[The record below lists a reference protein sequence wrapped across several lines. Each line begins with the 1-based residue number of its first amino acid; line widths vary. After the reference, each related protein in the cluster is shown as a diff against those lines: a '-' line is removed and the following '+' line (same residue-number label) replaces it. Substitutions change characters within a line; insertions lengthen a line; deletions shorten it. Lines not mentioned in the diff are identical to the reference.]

1 MKYKESLKKD
11 FNEEQLYYFYTMKLL
26 GFDDVLR
33 QQNELVT
40 YCRNQV
46 LISYYLMENWF
57 SLEQVEKLKQQKDEK
72 LWFQSYHLILY
83 MQELFNNMDN
93 SIDEYLLPSFA
104 KKDAQKNA
112 YREFYKKNLQ
122 AKNSIVISI
131 DEVKEELYDYLNIRF
146 EQHMR

>member
-1 MKYKESLKKD
+1 
-11 FNEEQLYYFYTMKLL
+11 MKLL